1 MNILILMSGSSRT
14 FLEAGYLYPKNLVEV
29 AGVPLVQKVLEKLI
43 PPQGIKSQNICILQR
58 DENIKFHTGSI
69 IKLVD
74 PNAVIV
80 ELKSETSG
88 AACSALLA
96 VELINNDEPLIIV
109 NGDQLLDFDVFF
121 AVADF
126 EKRKLDGG
134 ILTFED
140 LHPRWSFVKCDKEGL
155 VVETAEK
162 RPISKLA
169 TAGFYYFAQGRDFV
183 CAAMSMIIKGGDVN
197 GLFYICPVFNELV
210 LRQKKIG
217 VFTID
222 RGLYHSVATPTDA
235 QLYNSISE
243 KVFNIHGKI

>member
-1 MNILILMSGSSRT
+1 MNTLILMSGSSRA

-29 AGVPLVQKVLEKLI
+29 AGVPLVQKVLEKLT
-43 PPQGIKSQNICILQR
+43 PPEDVKSQNICILQR
-58 DENIKFHTGSI
+58 DENIKYHTGSI

-96 VELINNDEPLIIV
+96 IDLINNDDPLIIA
-109 NGDQLLDFDVFF
+109 NGDQLLDFDVFV

-126 EKRKLDGG
+126 QKRKLDGG

-155 VVETAEK
+155 LVEAAEK

-169 TAGFYYFAQGRDFV
+169 TAGVYYFSKGKDFIR
-183 CAAMSMIIKGGDVN
+183 AAMSMIVKGGGVN
-197 GLFYICPVFNELV
+197 GFFYICPVFNELV
-210 LRQKKIG
+210 LEQKRIG
-217 VFTID
+217 VFTIH
-222 RGLYHSVATPTDA
+222 RKMYHSIATPSDA
-235 QLYNSISE
+235 HSYNLMPE
-243 KVFNIHGKI
+243 NR

>member
-1 MNILILMSGSSRT
+1 MNTLILMSGSSRS
-14 FLEAGYLYPKNLVEV
+14 FLEAGYLYPKNLVEI
-29 AGVPLVQKVLEKLI
+29 AGVPLVQKVLEKI
-43 PPQGIKSQNICILQR
+43 TPPRGINSRNICVLQR
-58 DENIKFHTGSI
+58 DENIKYHTGSI

-96 VELINNDEPLIIV
+96 VDLINNDEPLVIA
-109 NGDQLLDFDVFF
+109 NGDQLLDFDVFL

-126 EKRKLDGG
+126 QKRKLDGG

-155 VVETAEK
+155 LIEAAEK

-169 TAGFYYFAQGRDFV
+169 TAGFYYFSKGKDFV
-183 CAAMSMIIKGGDVN
+183 EAAMSMIIKGGEVN
-197 GLFYICPVFNELV
+197 GLFYICPIFNELV
-210 LRQKKIG
+210 LLQKKIG
-217 VFTID
+217 IFTID
-222 RGLYHSVATPTDA
+222 
-235 QLYNSISE
+235 
-243 KVFNIHGKI
+243 

>member
-1 MNILILMSGSSRT
+1 MNTLILMSGSSRS
-14 FLEAGYLYPKNLVEV
+14 FLDAGYLYPKNLVEI
-29 AGVPLVQKVLEKLI
+29 AGVPLVQKVLEKI
-43 PPQGIKSQNICILQR
+43 TPPQGIKSQNICVLQR
-58 DENIKFHTGSI
+58 DENIKYHTGSI

-96 VELINNDEPLIIV
+96 VDLINNDEPLIIA
-109 NGDQLLDFDVFF
+109 NGDQLLDFDVFM

-126 EKRKLDGG
+126 QNRKLDGG

-155 VVETAEK
+155 LVEAAEK

-169 TAGFYYFAQGRDFV
+169 TAGFYYFSKGKDFV
-183 CAAMSMIIKGGDVN
+183 DAAMSMIIKGGEVN
-197 GLFYICPVFNELV
+197 GLFYICPIFNELV
-210 LRQKKIG
+210 LLQKKIG
-217 VFTID
+217 VYTID
-222 RGLYHSVATPTDA
+222 RRLYHSIATPADV
-235 QLYNSISE
+235 YSYKSS
-243 KVFNIHGKI
+243 